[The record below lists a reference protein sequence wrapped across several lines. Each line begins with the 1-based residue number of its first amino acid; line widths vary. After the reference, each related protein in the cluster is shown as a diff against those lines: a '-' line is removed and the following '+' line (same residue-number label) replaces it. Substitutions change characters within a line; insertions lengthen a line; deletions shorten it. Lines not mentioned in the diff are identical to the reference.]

1 MAAVFARKGKTIK
14 ISKASGYPNQNPATG
29 IVSLATANR
38 RIQLSAMLAA
48 V

>member
-1 MAAVFARKGKTIK
+1 MAAVFARKGKNMK

-29 IVSLATANR
+29 IVSVATTNR
-38 RIQLSAMLAA
+38 RIPLSAMLAA